1 MKKVDKIGQS
11 GPFFKLDKRRRKAV
25 KLLFEDELSDE
36 EIAKAVQRRRSTLD
50 NWKHDEL
57 FRAAQQ
63 QYNHLVVKKDFESK
77 ALRRLVK
84 LLDARSEMVQLQAA
98 NSILKLSGML
108 SDNSTPELDQAKI
121 RKANADARVAEAR
134 AKALEDAGA
143 AGITKIVFSDDLKP
157 DKEDDSKQKGSED
170 DGADTKSK

>member
-84 LLDARSEMVQLQAA
+84 LLDAKSEMVQLQAA

-108 SDNSTPELDQAKI
+108 SDNSTPELDKAKI
-121 RKANADARVAEAR
+121 RKANAEADIAEQK
-134 AKALEDAGA
+134 AKLLKNDKT
-143 AGITKIVFSDDLKP
+143 GITKIVFTDDMKS
-157 DKEDDSKQKGSED
+157 DKEDDSKQKGSEG

>member
-1 MKKVDKIGQS
+1 MKEVDKIGQS

-84 LLDARSEMVQLQAA
+84 LLDAKSEMVQLQAA

-121 RKANADARVAEAR
+121 RKANAEADMAEQKSAML
-134 AKALEDAGA
+134 KDNKT
-143 AGITKIVFSDDLKP
+143 GITKIVFADDLKP
-157 DKEDDSKQKGSED
+157 DAEDDTDQKGD
-170 DGADTKSK
+170 GNDGADTKSK